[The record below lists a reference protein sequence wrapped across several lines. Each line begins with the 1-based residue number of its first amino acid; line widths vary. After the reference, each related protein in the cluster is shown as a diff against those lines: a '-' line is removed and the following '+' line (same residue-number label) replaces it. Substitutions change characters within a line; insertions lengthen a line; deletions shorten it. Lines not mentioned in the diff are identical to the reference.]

1 MREGENHA
9 TNALKSHRQVQVEKR
24 DLPIKRQAQLF
35 DISRSSVY
43 YQARLVKPDTL
54 RKNTSA
60 RRSQHL
66 VYPYLL
72 RNRTVDQP
80 NLVWTSDITFLS
92 MAKGFVYLV
101 AIVDRAKH
109 KVLGWQVS
117 NTLTADF
124 CVVALE

>member
-1 MREGENHA
+1 M
-9 TNALKSHRQVQVEKR
+9 
-24 DLPIKRQAQLF
+24 
-35 DISRSSVY
+35 
-43 YQARLVKPDTL
+43 KPDTL

-109 KVLGWQVS
+109 KVLAWQVS